1 MSRFTGDARSMVSG
15 QRDVG
20 HEGVITGR
28 DGFSLRSPIA
38 NPQGVAQP
46 PLQST
51 YIQSK
56 FSFRIFMVSLLFYF
70 CYMRELFLQILFS
83 QYKIFS

>member
-1 MSRFTGDARSMVSG
+1 MQSVVQRSDSNSNST
-15 QRDVG
+15 DVG

-28 DGFSLRSPIA
+28 DCFSLRSSIA

-51 YIQSK
+51 YILH
-56 FSFRIFMVSLLFYF
+56 IAAMVKS
-70 CYMRELFLQILFS
+70 
-83 QYKIFS
+83 